1 MHKFLQFLKT
11 EMGSDLHLSTGCAPM
26 IRKDGDMMVIPGTN
40 KSSASEITEILHS
53 LMNEHQKVIYKN
65 DLEVDFAAQVDDETR
80 LRINAFYTING
91 PAVVMRELPTH
102 VRGLSALHAPEILRT
117 IITAAKGLVLVVGPT
132 GSGKS
137 TTLAGMIDHIN
148 ETDSTHIIT
157 IEDPVEF
164 IHSNKK
170 SMINQREVGSSTLSF
185 NGALRS
191 ALREDPDVILVG
203 ELRDIET
210 IRLALTAAET
220 GHLVLATLHTSSA
233 AQTINRIIDAF
244 PAEDKALA
252 RSMLSV
258 SLRAIISQR
267 LVKKVGGG
275 RCAAFEIMIA
285 NSSIRNLIREDK
297 IPQINSVIE
306 LSKKQGMCQMKD
318 SFNELLSRGFI
329 SAETASQAHDV

>member
-1 MHKFLQFLKT
+1 MHKFFEYLIT
-11 EMGSDLHLSTGCAPM
+11 EMGSDLHLSTGCVPM
-26 IRKDGDMMVIPGTN
+26 IRKDGDMVVIPGTN
-40 KSSASEITEILHS
+40 KSSAEEIMGILNS
-53 LMNEHQKVIYKN
+53 LMNESQKEYYKN
-65 DLEVDFAAQVDDETR
+65 ELEIDFSAQIGDKTR
-80 LRINAFYTING
+80 FRINAFRTING
-91 PAVVMRELPTH
+91 PAAVMREIPVNIRT
-102 VRGLSALHAPEILRT
+102 LSALHAPEILRPIVT
-117 IITAAKGLVLVVGPT
+117 SAKGLVLVVGPT

-137 TTLAGMIDHIN
+137 TTLAAMIDYIN

-164 IHSNKK
+164 IHTNKK

-210 IRLALTAAET
+210 VRLALTAAET

-233 AQTINRIIDAF
+233 AQTINRIIDVF
-244 PAEDKALA
+244 PPEDKALA

-267 LVKKVGGG
+267 LVKKVDGG

-318 SFNELLSRGFI
+318 SLHELLNRGFI
-329 SAETASQAHDV
+329 SPETALESYDV